1 MDASYGVPFR
11 AVSCRFVPLHYAPC
25 SALPSGWRTPPQ
37 SKSQQLQSSVHSLPA
52 AKPLAVIRYY
62 E

>member
-11 AVSCRFVPLHYAPC
+11 AVSCRCITPRAVPAVRLA
-25 SALPSGWRTPPQ
+25 Q

-52 AKPLAVIRYY
+52 AKPLTVIRYY